1 MVTLG
6 DNRSRSLYISAWD
19 TLIVAL
25 PLPKLTPEEY
35 LAIERKADYK
45 SEYYNGEMFAKAGG
59 SRAHSR
65 LSVDWAV
72 LLQTRLAGRNCEV
85 FNSDL
90 RVLVDSTG
98 LYTYPDISVVC
109 GKPVLVTD
117 ELDVLVNPKLIVEI
131 LSTSTEAKDRGFKFQ
146 HYQRV
151 DSLEEYVLVSQWEP
165 RVECFYR
172 RPSGAWGEYAVFT
185 GLDSTVTLK
194 SLELAIPMAAIYGGI
209 KLSAVESNS

>member
-1 MVTLG
+1 M
-6 DNRSRSLYISAWD
+6 
-19 TLIVAL
+19 AL

-45 SEYYNGEMFAKAGG
+45 SEYYNGEMFAMAG
-59 SRAHSR
+59 SSLAHSQ

-72 LLQTRLAGRNCEV
+72 LLKNQMVGRNYRV

-98 LYTYPDISVVC
+98 LYTYPDVSVVC
-109 GKPVLVTD
+109 GKPIVVTN

-146 HYQRV
+146 QYQQIE
-151 DSLEEYVLVSQWEP
+151 SLEEYVLVSQWQP
-165 RVECFYR
+165 RVECFHR
-172 RPSGAWGEYAVFT
+172 APGGPWGEYAVFS
-185 GLDSTVTLK
+185 GLDSTVALK
-194 SLELAIPMAAIYGGI
+194 SLELTIPMAEIYSGI
-209 KLSAVESNS
+209 ELSDAEAKR